1 MAVQRVSHIGICVSD
16 LGRALSFY
24 CDLLGFKPAAR
35 ASYSGAAVDRL
46 LGLSNVALRAAWI
59 ERDGTRLELL
69 EFTSPGHAGSA
80 APRAMNALG
89 LPHLSLRV
97 ADVAATTQ
105 QLAEAGVMVL
115 DATRYDDPQRGV
127 AAVFVLD
134 PDGTRV
140 ELVQIPGDPARLPGS
155 PAS

>member
-1 MAVQRVSHIGICVSD
+1 MPIQRVSHIGICVAD

-24 CDLLGFKPAAR
+24 CDMLGFEPAAR

-46 LGLSNVALRAAWI
+46 LGLTNVALRAAWI

-89 LPHLSLRV
+89 LTHLSMRV
-97 ADVAATTQ
+97 ADLEATTRR
-105 QLAEAGVMVL
+105 LAEAGVTVL
-115 DATRYDDPQRGV
+115 AGTRYDDPSHGV

-140 ELVQIPGDPARLPGS
+140 ELVQIPGDPARIPGS
-155 PAS
+155 QSS